1 MANTVSITLLND
13 GPRNTQ
19 VELQCAINTADQA
32 QTLLIDPA
40 VLQGMDN
47 TGALKAATFRV
58 KEVLYSIQ
66 DGLAVQFLWNAA
78 TPVQFLDIA
87 GRGKMDF
94 NEFGGL
100 KNPLA
105 AGANGQIL
113 FSTQGWST
121 GTVNFTVL
129 LKLEKVQAAIYA
141 NIAGTY
147 NPATGQPYQE
157 RYANIGTTIPNE

>member
-1 MANTVSITLLND
+1 VANVIAITVVND

-19 VELQCAINTADQA
+19 VELQCAINTADQP

-58 KEVLYSIQ
+58 NKVLYSIQ
-66 DGLAVQFLWNAA
+66 DGISVQFLWNATA
-78 TPVQFLDIA
+78 PVQFLDIA
-87 GRGKMDF
+87 GRGKLDF
-94 NEFGGL
+94 EEFAGL

-105 AGANGQIL
+105 TGANGQIL
-113 FSTQGWST
+113 FSTQGWTS
-121 GTVNFTVL
+121 GTVNFTILLEL
-129 LKLEKVQAAIYA
+129 LKVQTNAYA

-157 RYANIGTTIPNE
+157 RYANIANTIPNE